1 MNCQNELDSHLRYA
15 SINQTKL
22 NVIKDSRFVDNS
34 EWQMVGYSYNITQI
48 GFDKKVFLIK
58 NHLMDTLKPT

>member
-15 SINQTKL
+15 GINQTKL

-48 GFDKKVFLIK
+48 GFVKKVFLIK
-58 NHLMDTLKPT
+58 IT